1 MFNYKIQ
8 CGLLLAV
15 FMLLPSIVTSR
26 ELSYDFIQG
35 TYSSVT
41 DSSLPGGDI
50 DGDGLGVSGSLGIT
64 QNLALTAGFNATSFD
79 SYQGID
85 IDTSEFVLG
94 VTLHAPIAVGTDVVA
109 NFSALKAKVEVSD
122 GVRSYDDND
131 TGVVAGIGLRHLAT
145 NSIEVDV
152 GFSYTDVF
160 DDGFSTFGLGVR
172 FYANEKISFG
182 IGYAT
187 GDDVDAL
194 LLNAR
199 FDI

>member
-1 MFNYKIQ
+1 MLSRTIHRSTFMAVI
-8 CGLLLAV
+8 LLSSSNA
-15 FMLLPSIVTSR
+15 ISR
-26 ELSYDFIQG
+26 EISYDFIQG

-41 DSSLPGGDI
+41 DSSLPNGDI

-109 NFSALKAKVEVSD
+109 NFSALKAKVEVT
-122 GVRSYDDND
+122 GGAQPFDDND
-131 TGVVAGIGLRHLAT
+131 TGIVAGIGLRHLVT

-160 DDGFSTFGLGVR
+160 DDSFTTFGLGAR
-172 FYANEKISFG
+172 LYANEQISFG

>member
-1 MFNYKIQ
+1 MFSRTIQ
-8 CGLLLAV
+8 HSLLMAV
-15 FMLLPSIVTSR
+15 ILLSSSNAISR

-41 DSSLPGGDI
+41 DSSFPNNNV
-50 DGDGLGVSGSLGIT
+50 DGDRIGISGSLGIT
-64 QNLALTAGFNATSFD
+64 QNLALTAGYNTTSFD
-79 SYQGID
+79 SFQGID

-94 VTLHAPIAVGTDVVA
+94 VALHAPIAVGTDVIGV
-109 NFSALKAKVEVSD
+109 FSALKANVESSD
-122 GVRSYDDND
+122 GTNSYDDND
-131 TGVVAGIGLRHLAT
+131 TGIIIGIRLRHLVT

-152 GFSYTDVF
+152 GFSHTDVF
-160 DDGFSTFGLGVR
+160 DESSNVFGLGTR

-194 LLNAR
+194 SLNIR
-199 FDI
+199 LDI

>member
-26 ELSYDFIQG
+26 ELRYDFIQG

-41 DSSLPGGDI
+41 DSSLPGSDV